1 MKESNNDD
9 GINYRERFI
18 SSSNKWLYGN
28 ILIKATTVS
37 VTSIINDLAEG
48 KSFSEIIN
56 FRPGISQSDI
66 KLCLKFAAELSQA
79 VDFDK
84 AIPLIN
90 VTRNAQRKVF
100 LDIADRI
107 HKLRGTFSKFN
118 DENIKDS
125 DTSMD

>member
-28 ILIKATTVS
+28 ILIKGTTVS

-56 FRPGISQSDI
+56 VRPGISQSDI

-90 VTRNAQRKVF
+90 VKRNTQRKVL

-107 HKLRGTFSKFN
+107 HKLRVTLSKFN